1 MRHPRISRAL
11 TLLGAALLL
20 ASIVAPW
27 VTLYITARSDN
38 QQYSPASILWYAL
51 TSTPYSFNGAASV
64 TLSLVYIGVTLAF
77 VVAVVA
83 LTRASWRP
91 SKRFATAA
99 LVALFALVPYF
110 VGTSLLGLTGPIILE
125 MTDSRA
131 IGSQAVGVGMAC
143 VIIGGLCAIIGLT
156 DMAR

>member
-1 MRHPRISRAL
+1 MKHPRISRAL

-27 VTLYITARSDN
+27 VTLYITARSEN

-77 VVAVVA
+77 VAAAVA

-110 VGTSLLGLTGPIILE
+110 VGTSLCGLTGPIILE

-143 VIIGGLCAIIGLT
+143 VILGGLCAIIGLT